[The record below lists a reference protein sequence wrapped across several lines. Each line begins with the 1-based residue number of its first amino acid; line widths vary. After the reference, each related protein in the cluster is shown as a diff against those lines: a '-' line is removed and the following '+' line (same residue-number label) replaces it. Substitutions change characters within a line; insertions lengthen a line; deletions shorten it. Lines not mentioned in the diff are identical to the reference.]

1 MLVQLLLGSVIII
14 VTILIGGIGI
24 WALEAAFL
32 TFRAWL
38 LRPPHRFRMIVI
50 LAVSALVVIGL
61 FTLGVWVWA
70 LTFHLLGIFGSFEPA
85 LYFALVCYTTL
96 GFGDILLPVEWR
108 LLAGL
113 ASANGLLSMGIYTA
127 LLVEV
132 VRQVRIIQSAETS
145 HHHVRH

>member
-1 MLVQLLLGSVIII
+1 MLVQLALGSAIII
-14 VTILIGGIGI
+14 ATVLIGGIGI

-32 TFRAWL
+32 SARAWL
-38 LRPPHRFRMIVI
+38 LRPPHRLRMIVI
-50 LAVSALVVIGL
+50 LSASALAVVGL

-70 LTFHLLGIFGSFEPA
+70 LTFHALGIFDSFEPA

-132 VRQVRIIQSAETS
+132 VRQVRIIQRAEAP
-145 HHHVRH
+145 HHQPHR